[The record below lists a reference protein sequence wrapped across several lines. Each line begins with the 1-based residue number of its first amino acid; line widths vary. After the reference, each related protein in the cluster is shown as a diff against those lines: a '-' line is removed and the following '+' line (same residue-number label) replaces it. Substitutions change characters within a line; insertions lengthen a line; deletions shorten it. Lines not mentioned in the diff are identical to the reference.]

1 MDATQ
6 LYRMLV
12 FANVV
17 DKGSFTKAAQHLEIS
32 RSMVSQHIK
41 KLEQTIGVNLLQ
53 RTTRSV
59 QPTDSGRHYFQYCNE
74 LLHLAKQAQQAVI
87 PDANTLNGSI
97 KFAMPRDLGRQLI
110 LPHIGEFHRRYPHIK
125 LTLLMEDNRLNL
137 DEHHI
142 DLVLYMGQARPA
154 TPHKTQQ
161 WQTLKLAEY
170 EEIIVASPSYLKNHG
185 HLAHPDV
192 LSCHHWLTVGSN
204 QLPKPIRLTNSHK
217 DHFDI
222 RVKADISC
230 NSSQAVLQLACQ
242 GLGLACVASTLAQPY
257 LNQQVLKRVLPDYQI
272 QQGGIFLSHNHNDTL
287 PPRIRALAAF
297 LSEQVFK
304 KELQL

>member
-17 DKGSFTKAAQHLEIS
+17 DKGSFTQAALALDIS

-41 KLEQTIGVNLLQ
+41 KLEQTIGVTLLK

-87 PDANTLNGSI
+87 PDDTTLAGSI
-97 KFAMPRDLGRQLI
+97 KFAMPRDLGRQLV
-110 LPHIGEFHRRYPHIK
+110 LPHIGEFHRRYPQIK
-125 LTLLMEDNRLNL
+125 LTLLMEDNRLNM

-142 DLVLYMGQARPA
+142 DLVLYMGQARQQA
-154 TPHKTQQ
+154 QHKSQQ
-161 WQTLKLAEY
+161 WQTLKLSDYQEV
-170 EEIIVASPSYLKNHG
+170 IVASESYLKQHG
-185 HLAHPDV
+185 QISHPDLLTRHQW
-192 LSCHHWLTVGSN
+192 LSFGSN
-204 QLPKPIRLTNSHK
+204 QLPKPLRLTNQHN

-222 RVKADISC
+222 RVKANISC
-230 NSSQAVLQLACQ
+230 NSGQAILQLACQ
-242 GLGLACVASTLAQPY
+242 GLGLACIATPLAQPY
-257 LNQQVLKRVLPDYQI
+257 LDQQVLKRVLPDYQL
-272 QQGGIFLSHNHNDTL
+272 QHGGIYLSHNHNDTL

-304 KELQL
+304 KRLQL